1 MAIFKSADRI
11 LLEGKLPALKK
22 DYLSGLSTIKL
33 TKKYLPNFKGKSST
47 TLESVIKDM
56 IAGKLPTKIT
66 KTELDKRPRVIGT
79 TAKGVSPAQIIL
91 NNPKAKQEFVK
102 FANTKGNTVL
112 DSMKEAGAIA
122 KKYAPEGAKIAGYT
136 SRTGFK
142 DSGLRKLITQNVQL
156 GQQSV
161 NPEVTKRFESII
173 NKLKTTKLPTTEI
186 KVDSPIV
193 KKLAKELNLTPKS
206 LLSNIVRIKE
216 NPERAGVSK
225 DFLKT
230 LRRFPDPGFMQSL
243 LTVKGYSPKTVK
255 TVKAVEEAASAF
267 TTAGSQLEHA
277 LPKSIIK
284 DFNLPRKY
292 LLTAERTTN
301 FLNQFKKQFDKQ
313 LLDAAK
319 AHAAGDISYNDYKKE
334 VARISKIVS
343 DKTGG
348 YKIGYVD
355 FVDGKPTAVTP
366 QESLLKGE
374 GDLGKRT
381 KGLKNYFKNII
392 YHNKLYDNYTKNP
405 NDPAFGTLRKEIEQ
419 SKYNFVKEVEGEK
432 TARAISKL
440 DKPEQFFKLYQQ
452 NPDNIFF
459 KALTKASGMVG
470 GRGRMLLAG
479 GATLP
484 LLATALAAEEKTPEV
499 PIKYNDEIGAFV
511 DPKTDDKVSQ
521 ATLLDWA
528 ANNPMPTA
536 AIASTPLLSK
546 TVRKGTGKLLKG
558 LLSTLGS
565 SAAGLTFAGATV
577 KGNLEE
583 GKNIVDATVDPMVG
597 IELLYPEAAKRFG
610 GKGLQNALGRAL
622 SLGRVGA
629 MMTPVGIGIT
639 ALGLGKMGI
648 EAAMD
653 EREKILGMTEE
664 EKTNYLADQYESFGG
679 VFGEGA

>member
-1 MAIFKSADRI
+1 MPKSADRI

-33 TKKYLPNFKGKSST
+33 TKKYLPNFKGRSST

-66 KTELDKRPRVIGT
+66 KTELDKRPRIVGT

-91 NNPKAKQEFVK
+91 NNPKAKAEFIK
-102 FANTKGNTVL
+102 FGNAPGNKIL
-112 DSMKEAGAIA
+112 DSMEEAGKIA
-122 KKYAPEGAKIAGYT
+122 KKYAPEGVKVSGYT
-136 SRTGFK
+136 SQTGFK
-142 DSGLRKLITQNVQL
+142 DSGLRKLITKTVQL
-156 GQQSV
+156 GSPGV
-161 NPEVTKRFESII
+161 DPEVTKRFQSIV
-173 NKLKTTKLPTTEI
+173 NKLKTTKLPTTQI
-186 KVDSPIV
+186 KIDSPIV
-193 KKLAKELNLTPKS
+193 KKLAKELNLSPKS
-206 LLSNIVRIKE
+206 LLDNIVRIKE

-225 DFLKT
+225 DLLKT

-243 LTVKGYSPKTVK
+243 LTAKGYSPKTVK

-277 LPKSIIK
+277 LPKSIVK
-284 DFNLPRKY
+284 DFKLPRKY

-348 YKIGYVD
+348 YKMGYVD

-392 YHNKLYDNYTKNP
+392 YHNELYDNYTKNP
-405 NDPAFGTLRKEIEQ
+405 NDPAFGTLRKEIDQ
-419 SKYNFVKEVEGEK
+419 SKYDFVKEVEGEK

-470 GRGRMLLAG
+470 GRGKMLLAG

-484 LLATALAAEEKTPEV
+484 LLATALAAEETTPEV
-499 PIKYNDEIGAFV
+499 PIKYNDELGAFV
-511 DPKTDDKVSQ
+511 DPLNDEKVSQ
-521 ATLLDWA
+521 ATMLDWA

-536 AIASTPLLSK
+536 AVASAPLLSK

-565 SAAGLTFAGATV
+565 SAAGLGFAGLTV
-577 KGNLEE
+577 KENLDE
-583 GKNIVDATVDPMVG
+583 GKNIVDATVDPLVG
-597 IELLYPEAAKRFG
+597 VEMLFPEAAKRFG
-610 GKGLQNALGRAL
+610 GKGVQNTLGRIL
-622 SLGRVGA
+622 SLGRVGT
-629 MMTPVGIGIT
+629 MMTPVGLGIT
-639 ALGLGKMGI
+639 GLGIGK
-648 EAAMD
+648 ELYNAAQTEQDRINEM
-653 EREKILGMTEE
+653 RENDPMAYQE
-664 EKTNYLADQYESFGG
+664 YLAEQQELMDVS
-679 VFGEGA
+679 A

>member
-1 MAIFKSADRI
+1 MPKSADRI

-33 TKKYLPNFKGKSST
+33 TEKYLPNFKGRSST

-66 KTELDKRPRVIGT
+66 KTELDKRPRIIGT

-91 NNPKAKQEFVK
+91 NNEKAKKEFIK
-102 FANTKGNTVL
+102 FANTKGNTVM
-112 DSMKEAGAIA
+112 DSMKEAGVIA
-122 KKYAPEGAKIAGYT
+122 KKYAPEGVKVSGYT
-136 SRTGFK
+136 SRTGFI
-142 DSGLRKLITQNVQL
+142 DSGLRKLITQKVQL

-161 NPEVTKRFESII
+161 DPEVTKRFKSII
-173 NKLKTTKLPTTEI
+173 DKLKTTKLPTTQI

-193 KKLAKELNLTPKS
+193 IKLAKELNLTPAS
-206 LLSNIVRIKE
+206 LLNNIVRIKE

-225 DFLKT
+225 DLLKT
-230 LRRFPDPGFMQSL
+230 LKRFPDPGFMQSL
-243 LTVKGYSPKTVK
+243 LKTKGYSPKTVK

-284 DFNLPRKY
+284 DFKLPRKY

-470 GRGRMLLAG
+470 GRGKMLLAG

-521 ATLLDWA
+521 STLLNWA
-528 ANNPMPTA
+528 ADNPMPTA

-653 EREKILGMTEE
+653 ERERILNMTPEELEIFRAEQEEQMGMS
-664 EKTNYLADQYESFGG
+664 A
-679 VFGEGA
+679 

>member
-1 MAIFKSADRI
+1 MPKSATRI
-11 LLEGKLPALKK
+11 LLEGKLPEIKA
-22 DYLSGLSTIKL
+22 DYLKGMSSIKL
-33 TKKYLPNFKGKSST
+33 SEKYIPNYKGRSST
-47 TLESVIKDM
+47 TLESIIKEM
-56 IAGKLPTKIT
+56 KEGKLPTKIT
-66 KTELDKRPRVIGT
+66 KTELANRPKIVGLNQFENNARKILDDPKLKKEFT
-79 TAKGVSPAQIIL
+79 DYANKPGVKINDIL
-91 NNPKAKQEFVK
+91 N
-102 FANTKGNTVL
+102 
-112 DSMKEAGAIA
+112 
-122 KKYAPEGAKIAGYT
+122 KYKIARPTLYDT
-136 SRTGFK
+136 
-142 DSGLRKLITQNVQL
+142 GLRKLIKKNVQL
-156 GQQSV
+156 GRQDV
-161 NPEVTKRFESII
+161 NPEVTKRFQSIV
-173 NKLKTTKLPTTEI
+173 NKLKTTKLPTTQI
-186 KVDSPIV
+186 KVDSPVV

-206 LLSNIVRIKE
+206 LLDNIVRIKE

-225 DFLKT
+225 DLLKT

-243 LTVKGYSPKTVK
+243 LTAKGYSPKTVK

-277 LPKSIIK
+277 LPKSIVK
-284 DFNLPRKY
+284 DFKLPRKY

-348 YKIGYVD
+348 YKMGYVD

-392 YHNKLYDNYTKNP
+392 YHNELYDNYTKNP
-405 NDPAFGTLRKEIEQ
+405 NDPSFGTLRKEIDQ
-419 SKYNFVKEVEGEK
+419 SKYDFVKEVEGEK

-470 GRGRMLLAG
+470 GRGKMILAG

-484 LLATALAAEEKTPEV
+484 LLATALAAEETTPEV

-511 DPKTDDKVSQ
+511 DPLNDEKVSQ
-521 ATLLDWA
+521 ATMLDWA

-536 AIASTPLLSK
+536 AVASAPLLSK
-546 TVRKGTGKLLKG
+546 TVRKGAGKLLSG

-565 SAAGLTFAGATV
+565 SAAGLGFAGSTI
-577 KGNLEE
+577 KSNLDE
-583 GKNIVDATVDPMVG
+583 GKNIVDATVDPLVG
-597 IELLYPEAAKRFG
+597 VEMLFPEAAKRFG
-610 GKGLQNALGRAL
+610 GKGMQNALGRVL

-629 MMTPVGIGIT
+629 MMTPVGAGIT
-639 ALGLGKMGI
+639 ALGLGKMGV
-648 EAAMD
+648 EALID
-653 EREKILGMTEE
+653 ERERVLNMTPEELEIFRAEQEEQMGMS
-664 EKTNYLADQYESFGG
+664 A
-679 VFGEGA
+679 

>member
-1 MAIFKSADRI
+1 MAGVKSADRI
-11 LLEGKLPALKK
+11 LLEGKLPALKA
-22 DYLSGLSTIKL
+22 DYLKGASTISL
-33 TKKYLPNFKGKSST
+33 TKKYLPNFKGRSST
-47 TLESVIKDM
+47 TLETVIKDM

-66 KTELDKRPRVIGT
+66 KAELDKRPRIIGT

-91 NNPKAKQEFVK
+91 NNEKAKQEFVK
-102 FANTKGNTVL
+102 FANTKGNTVM
-112 DSMKEAGAIA
+112 DSMKEAGVIA
-122 KKYAPEGAKIAGYT
+122 KKYAPEGVKVSGYT
-136 SRTGFK
+136 SRTGFT
-142 DSGLRKLITQNVQL
+142 DSGLRKLITQKVQL

-161 NPEVTKRFESII
+161 DPEVTKRFKSII
-173 NKLKTTKLPTTEI
+173 DKLKTTKLPTTQI
-186 KVDSPIV
+186 KIDSPIV
-193 KKLAKELNLTPKS
+193 IKLAKELNLTPAS
-206 LLSNIVRIKE
+206 LLGNIVRIKE

-225 DFLKT
+225 DLLKT

-243 LTVKGYSPKTVK
+243 LKTKGYSPKTVK

-284 DFNLPRKY
+284 DFKLPRKY

-392 YHNKLYDNYTKNP
+392 YHNKLYDNYIKNP
-405 NDPAFGTLRKEIEQ
+405 NDPAFGTLRKEIDQ
-419 SKYNFVKEVEGEK
+419 SKYDFVKEVEGEK

-536 AIASTPLLSK
+536 AVASAPLLSK

-565 SAAGLTFAGATV
+565 SAAGLTFAGMTV
-577 KGNLEE
+577 KDNLDE
-583 GKNIVDATVDPMVG
+583 GKNIVDATVDPLVG
-597 IELLYPEAAKRFG
+597 LELLYPEAAKRFG

-629 MMTPVGIGIT
+629 MMTPIGAGIT
-639 ALGLGKMGI
+639 ALGIGK
-648 EAAMD
+648 ELYSAAQEEQDRINEM
-653 EREKILGMTEE
+653 RENDPMAYQE
-664 EKTNYLADQYESFGG
+664 YLAEQQELMDVS
-679 VFGEGA
+679 A

>member
-1 MAIFKSADRI
+1 MPKSATRI
-11 LLEGKLPALKK
+11 LLEGKLPEIKA
-22 DYLSGLSTIKL
+22 DYLKGMSSIKL
-33 TKKYLPNFKGKSST
+33 SEKYIPNYKGRSST
-47 TLESVIKDM
+47 TLESIIKEM
-56 IAGKLPTKIT
+56 KEGKLPTKIT
-66 KTELDKRPRVIGT
+66 KTELANRPKIVGLNQFENNARKILDDPKLKKEFT
-79 TAKGVSPAQIIL
+79 DYANKPGVKINDIL
-91 NNPKAKQEFVK
+91 N
-102 FANTKGNTVL
+102 
-112 DSMKEAGAIA
+112 
-122 KKYAPEGAKIAGYT
+122 KYKIARPTLYDT
-136 SRTGFK
+136 
-142 DSGLRKLITQNVQL
+142 GLRKLIKKNVQL
-156 GQQSV
+156 GRQDV
-161 NPEVTKRFESII
+161 NPEVTKRFQSIV
-173 NKLKTTKLPTTEI
+173 NKLKTTKLPTTQI
-186 KVDSPIV
+186 KVDSPVV

-206 LLSNIVRIKE
+206 LLDNIVRIKE

-225 DFLKT
+225 DLLKT

-243 LTVKGYSPKTVK
+243 LTAKGYSPKTVK

-277 LPKSIIK
+277 LPKSIVK
-284 DFNLPRKY
+284 DFKLPRKY

-348 YKIGYVD
+348 YKMGYVD

-392 YHNKLYDNYTKNP
+392 YHNELYDNYTKNP
-405 NDPAFGTLRKEIEQ
+405 NDPSFGTLRKEIDQ
-419 SKYNFVKEVEGEK
+419 SKYDFVKEVEGEK

-470 GRGRMLLAG
+470 GRGKMILAG

-484 LLATALAAEEKTPEV
+484 LLATALAAEETTPEV

-511 DPKTDDKVSQ
+511 DPLNDEKVSQ
-521 ATLLDWA
+521 ATMLDWA

-536 AIASTPLLSK
+536 AVASAPLLSK
-546 TVRKGTGKLLKG
+546 TVRKGAGKLLSG

-565 SAAGLTFAGATV
+565 SAAGLGFAGSTI
-577 KGNLEE
+577 KSNLDE
-583 GKNIVDATVDPMVG
+583 GKNIVDATVDPLVG
-597 IELLYPEAAKRFG
+597 AEMLFPEAAKRFG
-610 GKGLQNALGRAL
+610 GKGMQNALGRVL

-629 MMTPVGIGIT
+629 MMTPVGAGIT
-639 ALGLGKMGI
+639 ALGLGKMGV
-648 EAAMD
+648 EALID
-653 EREKILGMTEE
+653 ERERVLNMTPEELEIFRAEQEEQMGMS
-664 EKTNYLADQYESFGG
+664 A
-679 VFGEGA
+679 